1 MRRTTSTKQRFH
13 LIGRQVCVVALIASF
28 IFAPHPLAT
37 SMAQSDDTKDKKPA
51 PTPTSS
57 IIVDTFSPLK
67 PKITYREKAKYT
79 EVARDNLTHGTV
91 ALSVVFRSNGSIS
104 DVEVV
109 SGLPYGLSESAID
122 AARKVRF
129 EPGLKDG
136 RPISVRG
143 ILEFTFN
150 MYDLGERSIREMLR
164 NDFPMFSVEVVRVMA
179 AEIYKRGVRDTEKA
193 WRYGQQCL
201 EKGAG
206 KLPQSEQEEFMSLT
220 LEAIRGLDESDQQI
234 YQRLMDKSKIEQ
246 LPDYEEMQMIEF
258 RFRGI
263 AKLPDEKRR
272 RAEALYNKAATL
284 GTELP

>member
-51 PTPTSS
+51 PTPKSS
-57 IIVDTFSPLK
+57 IIVDTFSLK

-79 EVARDNLTHGTV
+79 EEARENMTHGTV
-91 ALSVVFRSNGSIS
+91 ALSVVFRSNGNIS
-104 DVEVV
+104 DVKVV

-129 EPGLKDG
+129 EPGLEDG

-143 ILEFTFN
+143 ILEFAFH
-150 MYDLGERSIREMLR
+150 MYDLSERSIREMLR
-164 NDFPMFSVEVVRVMA
+164 NDFPLLSVEVVRVMA

-206 KLPQSEQEEFMSLT
+206 KLPQLEQEEFMSLT

-284 GTELP
+284 GTALP